1 MGHIYTPKGVAVI
14 RPAASLSRGWNIHVR
29 YQYLYYCANKLRII
43 YSTISY
49 MTYTNELQHSI
60 TIKSLIAIEILPK
73 FIPNGPIDNK

>member
-1 MGHIYTPKGVAVI
+1 
-14 RPAASLSRGWNIHVR
+14 
-29 YQYLYYCANKLRII
+29 
-43 YSTISY
+43 